1 MEKMF
6 LNVNDV
12 KEACCCSRQKAY
24 MIIREA
30 NEELKKQGFLTQQ
43 GKIPRKYFFKMIF
56 GETGDNKADVEKQ
69 HETD

>member
-1 MEKMF
+1 MF
-6 LNVNDV
+6 LNVDDV
-12 KEACCCSRQKAY
+12 REACCCSRQKAY

-56 GETGDNKADVEKQ
+56 GEEP
-69 HETD
+69 ETLEEVKENREHT